1 MSNKAI
7 EFVDEITCYALP
19 YGTWGVAC
27 WLVSSITTVYV
38 YARPPK
44 TNKWLLILKVISLLG
59 PVILTCIRCNH
70 HWTFI
75 LIAVSKL
82 APDAYLLARRRIH
95 KFDEDDDYEDD
106 TFFDGDNYNNCYRL
120 CLIFAAFALLICGWV
135 GTANFV
141 FMAGEHKQDKVS
153 IVSAWVG
160 IVLSIIIFLL
170 VICCISCLWRVLLNC
185 LLKCLDVEEDVS
197 WVMVI
202 YYLVASNVLFLH
214 IVLGFYCNN
223 WNGLSS
229 EKLTQISAIIFM
241 VGRNIQIYDLLQIL
255 YKFLSKRLFKN

>member
-1 MSNKAI
+1 MSNKTI

-27 WLVSSITTVYV
+27 
-38 YARPPK
+38 
-44 TNKWLLILKVISLLG
+44 

-120 CLIFAAFALLICGWV
+120 CLIFATFALLICGWV

-141 FMAGEHKQDKVS
+141 FMGGEHKQDKVS
-153 IVSAWVG
+153 IVSAW
-160 IVLSIIIFLL
+160 
-170 VICCISCLWRVLLNC
+170 
-185 LLKCLDVEEDVS
+185 
-197 WVMVI
+197 
-202 YYLVASNVLFLH
+202 
-214 IVLGFYCNN
+214 
-223 WNGLSS
+223 
-229 EKLTQISAIIFM
+229 
-241 VGRNIQIYDLLQIL
+241 
-255 YKFLSKRLFKN
+255 